1 MNFNPYYKKPKP
13 STMKANREIAR
24 KHFKKE
30 LKWLKD
36 NIDRLTKN
44 KHKFLIEMYMILVT
58 GNRRFTDKMLS
69 ATRKSIKK
77 CMNNPN
83 YNVLLKTEAAEKMG
97 RITYYMGAQV
107 AIFAG
112 LQSALFAMMLND
124 EDVSEDKIIKTKE
137 YTLNTISDSFL
148 RGMGIQGAI
157 ASSFKNATI
166 KPEISNTQIC
176 IFTSLIEILPEG
188 IGLFGSLIASI
199 SLSKKSF
206 MVWV

>member
-1 MNFNPYYKKPKP
+1 MNFNPFYKKPKP

-83 YNVLLKTEAAEKMG
+83 YNVLMKTEADEKIRPILSKINIVLIQAESKG
-97 RITYYMGAQV
+97 HRGIGFIESIKDYVLKNYRITQKQMT
-107 AIFAG
+107 
-112 LQSALFAMMLND
+112 ALNKIYKELN
-124 EDVSEDKIIKTKE
+124 E
-137 YTLNTISDSFL
+137 
-148 RGMGIQGAI
+148 
-157 ASSFKNATI
+157 
-166 KPEISNTQIC
+166 
-176 IFTSLIEILPEG
+176 
-188 IGLFGSLIASI
+188 
-199 SLSKKSF
+199 
-206 MVWV
+206 

>member
-1 MNFNPYYKKPKP
+1 MNFNPFYKKPKP

-36 NIDRLTKN
+36 NMDKLVKN

-83 YNVLLKTEAAEKMG
+83 YNVLMKTEADEKIRPILSKINIVLIQAESKG
-97 RITYYMGAQV
+97 HRGIGFIESIKDYVLKNYRITQKQMT
-107 AIFAG
+107 
-112 LQSALFAMMLND
+112 ALNKIYKELN
-124 EDVSEDKIIKTKE
+124 
-137 YTLNTISDSFL
+137 
-148 RGMGIQGAI
+148 G
-157 ASSFKNATI
+157 
-166 KPEISNTQIC
+166 
-176 IFTSLIEILPEG
+176 
-188 IGLFGSLIASI
+188 
-199 SLSKKSF
+199 
-206 MVWV
+206 

>member
-1 MNFNPYYKKPKP
+1 MNFNPFYKKPKP

-36 NIDRLTKN
+36 NMDNLVKN

-83 YNVLLKTEAAEKMG
+83 YNVLLKTEAAEKIRPILSKINIVLIRAEAKEHRSIG
-97 RITYYMGAQV
+97 FIENIKDYVLRNYRITPKQMESLNKIYKE
-107 AIFAG
+107 
-112 LQSALFAMMLND
+112 LND
-124 EDVSEDKIIKTKE
+124 
-137 YTLNTISDSFL
+137 
-148 RGMGIQGAI
+148 
-157 ASSFKNATI
+157 
-166 KPEISNTQIC
+166 
-176 IFTSLIEILPEG
+176 
-188 IGLFGSLIASI
+188 
-199 SLSKKSF
+199 
-206 MVWV
+206 

>member
-1 MNFNPYYKKPKP
+1 MNFNPFYKKPKP

-36 NIDRLTKN
+36 NIDKLTKN

-83 YNVLLKTEAAEKMG
+83 YNVLMKTEADEKIRPILSKINIVLIQAESKG
-97 RITYYMGAQV
+97 HRGIGFIESIKDYVLKNYRITQKQMT
-107 AIFAG
+107 
-112 LQSALFAMMLND
+112 ALNKIYKELN
-124 EDVSEDKIIKTKE
+124 E
-137 YTLNTISDSFL
+137 
-148 RGMGIQGAI
+148 
-157 ASSFKNATI
+157 
-166 KPEISNTQIC
+166 
-176 IFTSLIEILPEG
+176 
-188 IGLFGSLIASI
+188 
-199 SLSKKSF
+199 
-206 MVWV
+206 

>member
-36 NIDRLTKN
+36 NIDKLTKN

-69 ATRKSIKK
+69 ATRKSIKN

-83 YNVLLKTEAAEKMG
+83 YNVLLKTEADEKIRPILSKINIVLIQAESKG
-97 RITYYMGAQV
+97 HRGIGFIESIKDYVLKNYRITQKQMT
-107 AIFAG
+107 
-112 LQSALFAMMLND
+112 ALNKIYKELND
-124 EDVSEDKIIKTKE
+124 
-137 YTLNTISDSFL
+137 
-148 RGMGIQGAI
+148 
-157 ASSFKNATI
+157 
-166 KPEISNTQIC
+166 
-176 IFTSLIEILPEG
+176 
-188 IGLFGSLIASI
+188 
-199 SLSKKSF
+199 
-206 MVWV
+206 

>member
-1 MNFNPYYKKPKP
+1 VNFNPFYKKPKP

-83 YNVLLKTEAAEKMG
+83 YNVLMKTEADEKIRPILSKINIVLIQAESKG
-97 RITYYMGAQV
+97 HRGIGFIESIKDYVLKNYRITQKQMT
-107 AIFAG
+107 
-112 LQSALFAMMLND
+112 ALNKIYKELND
-124 EDVSEDKIIKTKE
+124 
-137 YTLNTISDSFL
+137 
-148 RGMGIQGAI
+148 
-157 ASSFKNATI
+157 
-166 KPEISNTQIC
+166 
-176 IFTSLIEILPEG
+176 
-188 IGLFGSLIASI
+188 
-199 SLSKKSF
+199 
-206 MVWV
+206 

>member
-44 KHKFLIEMYMILVT
+44 KHKFLIEMYMTLVT

-83 YNVLLKTEAAEKMG
+83 YNVLMKTEADEKIRPILSKINIVLIQAESKG
-97 RITYYMGAQV
+97 HRGIGFIESIKDYVLKNYRITPKQMESLNKIYKE
-107 AIFAG
+107 
-112 LQSALFAMMLND
+112 LND
-124 EDVSEDKIIKTKE
+124 
-137 YTLNTISDSFL
+137 
-148 RGMGIQGAI
+148 
-157 ASSFKNATI
+157 
-166 KPEISNTQIC
+166 
-176 IFTSLIEILPEG
+176 
-188 IGLFGSLIASI
+188 
-199 SLSKKSF
+199 
-206 MVWV
+206 

>member
-1 MNFNPYYKKPKP
+1 MNYNPFYKKPKP

-83 YNVLLKTEAAEKMG
+83 YNVLLKTEADGKIRPILSKINIVLIQAESKG
-97 RITYYMGAQV
+97 HRGIGFIESIKDYVLKNYRITQKQMESLNKIYKE
-107 AIFAG
+107 
-112 LQSALFAMMLND
+112 LND
-124 EDVSEDKIIKTKE
+124 
-137 YTLNTISDSFL
+137 
-148 RGMGIQGAI
+148 
-157 ASSFKNATI
+157 
-166 KPEISNTQIC
+166 
-176 IFTSLIEILPEG
+176 
-188 IGLFGSLIASI
+188 
-199 SLSKKSF
+199 
-206 MVWV
+206 

>member
-44 KHKFLIEMYMILVT
+44 KHKFLIEMYMTLVT

-83 YNVLLKTEAAEKMG
+83 YNVLMKTEAAEKIRPILSKINIVLIRAEAKEHRSIG
-97 RITYYMGAQV
+97 FIENIKDYVLRNYRITPKQMESLNKIYKE
-107 AIFAG
+107 
-112 LQSALFAMMLND
+112 LND
-124 EDVSEDKIIKTKE
+124 
-137 YTLNTISDSFL
+137 
-148 RGMGIQGAI
+148 
-157 ASSFKNATI
+157 
-166 KPEISNTQIC
+166 
-176 IFTSLIEILPEG
+176 
-188 IGLFGSLIASI
+188 
-199 SLSKKSF
+199 
-206 MVWV
+206 

>member
-36 NIDRLTKN
+36 NADNLVKT

-83 YNVLLKTEAAEKMG
+83 YNVLLKTEAAEKIRPILSKINIVLIRAEAKEHRSIG
-97 RITYYMGAQV
+97 FIENIKDYVLRNYRITPKQMESLNKIYKE
-107 AIFAG
+107 
-112 LQSALFAMMLND
+112 LND
-124 EDVSEDKIIKTKE
+124 
-137 YTLNTISDSFL
+137 
-148 RGMGIQGAI
+148 
-157 ASSFKNATI
+157 
-166 KPEISNTQIC
+166 
-176 IFTSLIEILPEG
+176 
-188 IGLFGSLIASI
+188 
-199 SLSKKSF
+199 
-206 MVWV
+206 

>member
-1 MNFNPYYKKPKP
+1 MNFNPFYKKPKP

-69 ATRKSIKK
+69 ATRKSIKN

-83 YNVLLKTEAAEKMG
+83 YNVLMKTEADEKIRPILSKINIVLIQAESKG
-97 RITYYMGAQV
+97 HRGIGFIESIKDYVLKNYRITQKQMT
-107 AIFAG
+107 
-112 LQSALFAMMLND
+112 ALNKIYKELN
-124 EDVSEDKIIKTKE
+124 
-137 YTLNTISDSFL
+137 
-148 RGMGIQGAI
+148 G
-157 ASSFKNATI
+157 
-166 KPEISNTQIC
+166 
-176 IFTSLIEILPEG
+176 
-188 IGLFGSLIASI
+188 
-199 SLSKKSF
+199 
-206 MVWV
+206 

>member
-1 MNFNPYYKKPKP
+1 MNFNPFYKKPKP

-36 NIDRLTKN
+36 NIDKLTKN

-83 YNVLLKTEAAEKMG
+83 YNVLMKTEADEKIRPILSKINIVLIQAESKG
-97 RITYYMGAQV
+97 HRGIGFIESIKDYVLKNYRITQKQMT
-107 AIFAG
+107 
-112 LQSALFAMMLND
+112 ALNKIYKELND
-124 EDVSEDKIIKTKE
+124 
-137 YTLNTISDSFL
+137 
-148 RGMGIQGAI
+148 
-157 ASSFKNATI
+157 
-166 KPEISNTQIC
+166 
-176 IFTSLIEILPEG
+176 
-188 IGLFGSLIASI
+188 
-199 SLSKKSF
+199 
-206 MVWV
+206 

>member
-1 MNFNPYYKKPKP
+1 MNFNPFYKKPKP

-83 YNVLLKTEAAEKMG
+83 YNVLMKTEADEKIRPILSKINIVLIRAEAKEH
-97 RITYYMGAQV
+97 RSIEFIENIKDYVLKNYKITQKQMT
-107 AIFAG
+107 
-112 LQSALFAMMLND
+112 ALNKIYKELND
-124 EDVSEDKIIKTKE
+124 
-137 YTLNTISDSFL
+137 
-148 RGMGIQGAI
+148 
-157 ASSFKNATI
+157 
-166 KPEISNTQIC
+166 
-176 IFTSLIEILPEG
+176 
-188 IGLFGSLIASI
+188 
-199 SLSKKSF
+199 
-206 MVWV
+206 

>member
-1 MNFNPYYKKPKP
+1 MNFNPFYKKPKP

-69 ATRKSIKK
+69 ATRKSIKN

-83 YNVLLKTEAAEKMG
+83 YNVLLKTEADEKIRPIMAKINIVLIQAESKKHNG
-97 RITYYMGAQV
+97 IKFINSVKDYVLKNYRITPKQIKSLNKIYKE
-107 AIFAG
+107 
-112 LQSALFAMMLND
+112 LND
-124 EDVSEDKIIKTKE
+124 
-137 YTLNTISDSFL
+137 
-148 RGMGIQGAI
+148 
-157 ASSFKNATI
+157 
-166 KPEISNTQIC
+166 
-176 IFTSLIEILPEG
+176 
-188 IGLFGSLIASI
+188 
-199 SLSKKSF
+199 
-206 MVWV
+206 

>member
-1 MNFNPYYKKPKP
+1 MNYNPFYKKPKP
-13 STMKANREIAR
+13 ETMKANREIAR

-83 YNVLLKTEAAEKMG
+83 YNVLMKTEADEKIRPILSKINIVLIQAESKG
-97 RITYYMGAQV
+97 HRGIRFIESIKDYVLKNYRITPKQME
-107 AIFAG
+107 
-112 LQSALFAMMLND
+112 SLNR
-124 EDVSEDKIIKTKE
+124 IYKE
-137 YTLNTISDSFL
+137 LN
-148 RGMGIQGAI
+148 G
-157 ASSFKNATI
+157 
-166 KPEISNTQIC
+166 
-176 IFTSLIEILPEG
+176 
-188 IGLFGSLIASI
+188 
-199 SLSKKSF
+199 
-206 MVWV
+206 

>member
-1 MNFNPYYKKPKP
+1 MNFNPFYKKPKP

-36 NIDRLTKN
+36 NIDKLTKN

-83 YNVLLKTEAAEKMG
+83 YNVLMKTEADEKIRPILSKINIVLIRAEAKEH
-97 RITYYMGAQV
+97 RSIEFIENIKDYVLKNYKITQKQMT
-107 AIFAG
+107 
-112 LQSALFAMMLND
+112 ALNKIYKELND
-124 EDVSEDKIIKTKE
+124 
-137 YTLNTISDSFL
+137 
-148 RGMGIQGAI
+148 
-157 ASSFKNATI
+157 
-166 KPEISNTQIC
+166 
-176 IFTSLIEILPEG
+176 
-188 IGLFGSLIASI
+188 
-199 SLSKKSF
+199 
-206 MVWV
+206 

>member
-1 MNFNPYYKKPKP
+1 MNYNPFYKKPKP

-69 ATRKSIKK
+69 ATRKSIKN

-83 YNVLLKTEAAEKMG
+83 YNVLLKTEADEKIRPIMAKINIVLIQAESKKHNG
-97 RITYYMGAQV
+97 IKFINSVKDYVLKNYRITPKQ
-107 AIFAG
+107 IK
-112 LQSALFAMMLND
+112 SLN
-124 EDVSEDKIIKTKE
+124 KIYKE
-137 YTLNTISDSFL
+137 LN
-148 RGMGIQGAI
+148 G
-157 ASSFKNATI
+157 
-166 KPEISNTQIC
+166 
-176 IFTSLIEILPEG
+176 
-188 IGLFGSLIASI
+188 
-199 SLSKKSF
+199 
-206 MVWV
+206 

>member
-1 MNFNPYYKKPKP
+1 MNFNPFYKKPKP

-36 NIDRLTKN
+36 NADNLVKN

-83 YNVLLKTEAAEKMG
+83 YNVLMKTEADEKIRPILSKINVVLIQAESKG
-97 RITYYMGAQV
+97 HRGIGFIESIKDYVLKNYRITQKQMT
-107 AIFAG
+107 
-112 LQSALFAMMLND
+112 ALNKIYKELN
-124 EDVSEDKIIKTKE
+124 
-137 YTLNTISDSFL
+137 
-148 RGMGIQGAI
+148 G
-157 ASSFKNATI
+157 
-166 KPEISNTQIC
+166 
-176 IFTSLIEILPEG
+176 
-188 IGLFGSLIASI
+188 
-199 SLSKKSF
+199 
-206 MVWV
+206 